1 MKIELEISEGQVKA
15 LVRFL
20 EQETNGAFRNYCKKV
35 EAGGIEILF
44 DASLQ
49 TEHAQLAREWYTIE
63 QNVKEQAKDL
73 YK

>member
-1 MKIELEISEGQVKA
+1 MKIELELNEKQIKA
-15 LVRFL
+15 LVRFF
-20 EQETNGAFRNYCKKV
+20 EQETNNAFTQYCKKV

-49 TEHAQLAREWYTIE
+49 TEHAQAAREWYTIE
-63 QNVKEQAKDL
+63 QNIKDQVKDL